1 MRRGGS
7 GGPMAARGGALPGP
21 PARPPGEQP
30 TCGHRAQPRPRCSP
44 SPGRPWLLCGFAARG
59 LHRVRGCA
67 PGPVTPGWD
76 SSRPLGGRHR
86 AAPRSVPGDSDAS
99 LPRRVTGGPRGF
111 PPSPPPPSSVAGNGR
126 GAARRLL
133 GPGLPLCPTRAAPPA
148 APSYGRLPDP
158 VGGVGAGG
166 DRAAATAGTAAV
178 PTRCGLS
185 RTGLRPRAGPGRPR
199 WAAPALLCSPRSPP
213 RRAVPGRCHVP
224 WAEPPPRLPPPPP
237 CPRGL
242 PVPVP
247 TRGGPT
253 GLCPPLLLSL
263 DVPRGECGADPAVFG
278 PNPEPTRG

>member
-133 GPGLPLCPTRAAPPA
+133 GPGLPLRPTRAAPPA

-158 VGGVGAGG
+158 VGGAGAGG

-199 WAAPALLCSPRSPP
+199 RAAPALLCSPRSPP

-224 WAEPPPRLPPPPP
+224 WAEPPPRLPPPPAVSP
-237 CPRGL
+237 WAPRARPHARRPHRAL
-242 PVPVP
+242 PSP
-247 TRGGPT
+247 
-253 GLCPPLLLSL
+253 PPLSGRS
-263 DVPRGECGADPAVFG
+263 PR
-278 PNPEPTRG
+278 